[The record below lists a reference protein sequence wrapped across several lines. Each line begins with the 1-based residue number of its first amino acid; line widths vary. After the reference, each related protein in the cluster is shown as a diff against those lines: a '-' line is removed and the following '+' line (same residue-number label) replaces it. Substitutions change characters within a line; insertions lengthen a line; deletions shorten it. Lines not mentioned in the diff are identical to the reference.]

1 MPNPLTLWMRAATQ
15 KERDE
20 LAHRASTS
28 VSYLYQLCG
37 AEQNR
42 RRPNVVLA
50 VKLEAG
56 TRAMRLK
63 NPELPLVT
71 VGDLA
76 ALFK

>member
-1 MPNPLTLWMRAATQ
+1 MPNPLTNWLRAADPL
-15 KERDE
+15 ERTE
-20 LAHRASTS
+20 LAQRADTS

-56 TRAMRLK
+56 TRAMRAK
-63 NPELPLVT
+63 NRKLPLVT
-71 VGDLA
+71 VIDLA
-76 ALFK
+76 RLFE